1 MKLHSDY
8 VGKTTYSSSS
18 GNHFSHIN
26 FAVASSLWFP
36 CIVADACCN
45 ASYETYSQLNAM
57 RSKWLQEAVPRA
69 DGNSLH
75 NYYPSLP
82 CIDCLVRY
90 VVIVFVDLIYILFF
104 IPCIRSGI
112 RRCSYV
118 VSFISSHLNSSI
130 VADQAGWLKFVNDY
144 IHVNSWLH

>member
-57 RSKWLQEAVPRA
+57 RSTWLQEAVPRA

-75 NYYPSLP
+75 NYYPP
-82 CIDCLVRY
+82 CIDCLVLYIVIIFVGLICLWFLILTLDQEY
-90 VVIVFVDLIYILFF
+90 VDAAMFIHTLWLRLIRQVWF
-104 IPCIRSGI
+104 I
-112 RRCSYV
+112 
-118 VSFISSHLNSSI
+118 
-130 VADQAGWLKFVNDY
+130 FVNGY
-144 IHVNSWLH
+144 RYTCKLLLLN